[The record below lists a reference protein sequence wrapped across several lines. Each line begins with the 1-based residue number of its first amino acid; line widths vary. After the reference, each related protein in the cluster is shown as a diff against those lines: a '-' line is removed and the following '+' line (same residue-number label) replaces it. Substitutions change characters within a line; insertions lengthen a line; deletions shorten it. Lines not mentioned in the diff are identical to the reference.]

1 MTIDPIAP
9 YLSLAAVAD
18 AFQAGVLKPS
28 AVVEAHLDRI
38 ARLDPKIGAYQV
50 VYAEEAQAAA
60 EAADKAIAS
69 GHRIGP
75 FHGIPF
81 GLKDICDLEGRVTTG
96 GSLAMKDRVS
106 PVTGT
111 LTRRLL
117 AAGGIVLG
125 KTKTVEC
132 AFGGWGTNQHMGTP
146 WNPWDLKT
154 HRVPGGSSAGS
165 AAALAADMALCAV
178 GTDTGGSVRI
188 PAAFCGLTGLKV
200 TEGRLP
206 TEGIIPLSH
215 TLDTPGPI
223 ARSVEDAIL
232 MFEVMD
238 GVEGWAMDRDRAAG
252 EGLYA
257 ALGQG
262 IAGLCLGAMDQE
274 TRAAC
279 DPDVLTAYDDALN
292 LLRELGARFD
302 TFTPPRDYGAITNAN
317 GRLIAAEGYAHH
329 GDMYEDL
336 SKPMDEDVRTRML
349 GGKGETAAD
358 YIHIL
363 EDRHCA
369 QEEFYVAMQ
378 GFDAILTPTMTA
390 VAAPVTEADPL
401 GSPAHFTRPFN
412 YLGMCALALPS
423 GLSPAGMPTSMQI
436 AVRGGD
442 EAMVLR
448 IGAALE
454 AAQAKPPWPI
464 LDRV

>member
-1 MTIDPIAP
+1 MTNDPATP

-28 AVVEAHLDRI
+28 AVVEAYLDRI
-38 ARLDPKIGAYQV
+38 ARLDSKIGAFQI
-50 VYAEEAQAAA
+50 VYAKEARAAA

-106 PVTGT
+106 PATGT

-206 TEGIIPLSH
+206 TDGIIPLSH

-232 MFEVMD
+232 MFGVMD
-238 GVEGWAMDRDRAAG
+238 GQEGWAMDRDRAAG

-257 ALGQG
+257 ALEQG
-262 IAGLCLGAMDQE
+262 IAGLRLGSME
-274 TRAAC
+274 PESRAAC
-279 DPDVLTAYDDALN
+279 DSDILIAYDNALN
-292 LLRELGARFD
+292 LLRELGAQISIFKA
-302 TFTPPRDYGAITNAN
+302 PRDYGDIADAN
-317 GRLIAAEGYAHH
+317 GKLIAAEGYAHH

-349 GGKGETAAD
+349 GGKELTASD

-363 EDRHCA
+363 QDRRRA
-369 QEEFYVAMQ
+369 QEEYYTAMR
-378 GFDAILTPTMTA
+378 GFDAILTPTITA
-390 VAAPVTEADPL
+390 VAGPVAEADPL
-401 GSPAHFTRPFN
+401 GSPGHFTRPTN
-412 YLGMCALALPS
+412 YLGMCALALPT
-423 GLSPAGMPTSMQI
+423 GLTPAGMPTSLQI
-436 AVRGGD
+436 AVRGGN
-442 EAMVLR
+442 EAMALR

-454 AAQAKPPWPI
+454 AAQAKPNWPI